1 MPRAGSFFPLI
12 FRPEA
17 RLFLLTRNP
26 EDINLLCADFHVHG
40 PGRAGLGLLLMATD
54 LNILIGGAAGQ
65 GVHAITGPLA
75 KTLVRHGCHVHTS
88 QSYQSRVRGG
98 HLYNVIRVSDQ
109 PILSP
114 REGVDILVAL
124 NQETITLH
132 RPEVSSDGIIIFEDT
147 QDTPAPE
154 GVKSLALSP
163 DTLLPDTKAGDIAV
177 NAGACGAILGL
188 LGVPVEGLV
197 DLLEKTFAAKGEQ
210 VVGWNREAAQN
221 GYNMGKAQGHPYS
234 LADIAKPPEPRL
246 LISGHEALALGTLAG
261 GLTFLCGYPMT
272 PWTSLFNAIS
282 QRAQRWRVM
291 VEQTEDEI
299 AAINMAIGASFAG
312 ARAMTGTSGGGFCLM
327 TEGVGLAAMSE
338 TPVVVVVS
346 QRPGPSTGLPTRTS
360 QGDLEFVLHA
370 SQDDFPRAV
379 LAPGTPSE
387 GYLVGAKALRLAERY
402 QTPVFILTDQ
412 YFGDAQLTYSAGDF
426 PAVEALPKPAPCTG
440 GEKYE
445 RYAYSEDG
453 TSPRCFPGFGPELV
467 VADSDEH
474 TPDGHLTEDLEVR
487 IKMHNK
493 RLAKFQGLS
502 RDMGKITQTGK
513 TDAPLVLMAWGSS
526 FGAATEAVDRLTQD
540 GTPARL
546 VHLSEIWPFP
556 REAVTQAL
564 KGAKKTIVMEGN
576 AVGQL
581 GRLLRRET
589 GIAVD
594 HLILRYDGLPFT
606 PDFILSNLAS
616 EA

>member
-1 MPRAGSFFPLI
+1 
-12 FRPEA
+12 
-17 RLFLLTRNP
+17 
-26 EDINLLCADFHVHG
+26 
-40 PGRAGLGLLLMATD
+40 MATD

-75 KTLVRHGCHVHTS
+75 KALVRHGYHVHTS
-88 QSYQSRVRGG
+88 QSYQSRIRGG
-98 HLYNVIRVSDQ
+98 HLYNLIRVSDQ
-109 PILSP
+109 PLLAS

-132 RPEVSSDGIIIFEDT
+132 RPEVASAGIIIFDDSKDT
-147 QDTPAPE
+147 QAPE

-163 DTLLPDTKAGDIAV
+163 DTVLPDTEAGDIAV

-188 LGVPVEGLV
+188 LEVPVEGLV
-197 DLLEKTFAAKGEQ
+197 DLLEKTFAGKGEQ
-210 VVGWNREAAQN
+210 VVGWNRQAAQN
-221 GYNMGKAQGHPYS
+221 GYNMGKKQGHPHS
-234 LADIAKPPEPRL
+234 LADIAKPSEHRL
-246 LISGHEALALGTLAG
+246 LISGHEALALGALAG
-261 GLTFLCGYPMT
+261 GLTFICGYPMT

-282 QRAQRWRVM
+282 QRAQRWRVV

-526 FGAATEAVDRLTQD
+526 FGAAAEAVDRLTRD

-556 REAVTQAL
+556 IEAVTQAL
-564 KGAKKTIVMEGN
+564 QGAKKTIVMEGN

-581 GRLLRRET
+581 ARLLRRET
-589 GIAVD
+589 GLTAD
-594 HLILRYDGLPFT
+594 HLVLRYDGLPFT
-606 PDFILSNLAS
+606 PDFILRNLAS